1 MVSDAYGICLAPSQA
16 YPVPTVARIGPY
28 RFFFFSNEGSEPP
41 HIHVERDDSLAKFW
55 LRPIALASWS
65 GFTSQ
70 ELRRLTGL
78 VSENQIRFE
87 EAWDEFFS
95 PAR

>member
-1 MVSDAYGICLAPSQA
+1 
-16 YPVPTVARIGPY
+16 VPTVERIGPS
-28 RFFFFSNEGSEPP
+28 RFFFFSNEGSKPP
-41 HIHVERDDSLAKFW
+41 HIHVERDGRLAKFW

-65 GFTSQ
+65 GFSSH
-70 ELRRLTGL
+70 ELRRLAGI
-78 VSENQIRFE
+78 VSENQSRFE